1 MIKEAIQ
8 DTMDKQHQVKMQE
21 NEEMAN
27 AAQQTIKTMQEMLKQ
42 KNDQLNV
49 KWRAEITV
57 NGKKKSL
64 GYHDTQEEAARAY
77 DKAVVSQPGFKRH
90 WLNFPE
96 GALPAPAPAAAL
108 PAPGAGGGA
117 RGAAGGAGG
126 VKVAKS
132 VGGVKAKKAAAAKA
146 AGETEAGRPEKESFL
161 ASLAE

>member
-1 MIKEAIQ
+1 M
-8 DTMDKQHQVKMQE
+8 
-21 NEEMAN
+21 
-27 AAQQTIKTMQEMLKQ
+27 
-42 KNDQLNV
+42 
-49 KWRAEITV
+49 

-64 GYHDTQEEAARAY
+64 GYHDTQEEAAKAY

-108 PAPGAGGGA
+108 PAPGDAPGGAGGGA

-132 VGGVKAKKAAAAKA
+132 VGGVKAKKAAAAAA
-146 AGETEAGRPEKESFL
+146 AGETEAGRPDGGFL